1 MSLQRTSARLATSVG
16 TDARSVL
23 IWENDAMLRRRTAA
37 NVGDKGIPEVFESR
51 NCNGF
56 PRYYLE
62 SVSGQYV
69 SDSGQTFTDQ
79 VDYVSGRT
87 RLFGIVGHPI
97 EQVRSPEMFT
107 AEFRRRALDA
117 ILVPMHVLPED
128 FDALLPQLLRLSNL
142 DGLIFTIPYKL
153 RARALAG
160 DLGDQARIV
169 GAINALGRR
178 AGGWRGDIFD
188 GIGCVEAFR
197 RRGIA
202 LTGRRAL
209 LLGAGGAGSAIGV
222 ALAAERPASLRLYDV
237 DATRAEAL
245 AATITRAFP
254 GLAVS
259 AGPPRLDEVDILLNA
274 TPAGML
280 DDARLPIAIT
290 SLPRAMTVF
299 DAIVKPETTPL
310 LALAERCGCTTVR
323 GREMMRGQIARIVD
337 YFLAAD

>member
-1 MSLQRTSARLATSVG
+1 
-16 TDARSVL
+16 
-23 IWENDAMLRRRTAA
+23 
-37 NVGDKGIPEVFESR
+37 
-51 NCNGF
+51 
-56 PRYYLE
+56 
-62 SVSGQYV
+62 V

-117 ILVPMHVLPED
+117 ILVPLHVLPDD
-128 FDALLPQLLRLSNL
+128 FDALLPQLLRLPNL
-142 DGLIFTIPYKL
+142 DGLIFTIPYKP
-153 RARALAG
+153 RACALA
-160 DLGDQARIV
+160 DRLGEQARIV

-178 AGGWRGDIFD
+178 VGGWDGDIFD

-197 RRGIA
+197 LRGIS

-209 LLGAGGAGSAIGV
+209 LLGAGGAGSAIAV
-222 ALAAERPASLRLYDV
+222 ALASERPASLRVYDV
-237 DATRAEAL
+237 DATRAETL
-245 AATITRAFP
+245 AATIARAFP
-254 GLAVS
+254 GVAVS
-259 AGPPRLDEVDILLNA
+259 AGPPQIAGIDILLNA
-274 TPAGML
+274 TPVGML

-290 SLPRAMTVF
+290 ALPPAMIVF

-323 GREMMRGQIARIVD
+323 GREMMHGQIARIVD
-337 YFLAAD
+337 FFLASG

>member
-1 MSLQRTSARLATSVG
+1 M
-16 TDARSVL
+16 
-23 IWENDAMLRRRTAA
+23 
-37 NVGDKGIPEVFESR
+37 
-51 NCNGF
+51 
-56 PRYYLE
+56 
-62 SVSGQYV
+62 
-69 SDSGQTFTDQ
+69 SDSAQTFTDQ

-117 ILVPMHVLPED
+117 ILVPLHVLPDD
-128 FDALLPQLLRLSNL
+128 FDALLPQLLRLRNL
-142 DGLIFTIPYKL
+142 DGVIFTIPYKP
-153 RARALAG
+153 RACALA
-160 DLGDQARIV
+160 DRLGEQARIV

-178 AGGWRGDIFD
+178 AGSWQGDIFD

-197 RRGIA
+197 LRGIP

-222 ALAAERPASLRLYDV
+222 AIASERPASLRVYDV

-245 AATITRAFP
+245 AATILRAFP
-254 GLAVS
+254 GLAIS
-259 AGPPRLDEVDILLNA
+259 AGAPRLDETDILLNA

-280 DDARLPIAIT
+280 DDARLPIAVT
-290 SLPRAMTVF
+290 ALPRAMIVF

-323 GREMMRGQIARIVD
+323 GREMMRGQITRIVD
-337 YFLAAD
+337 FFLASD

>member
-1 MSLQRTSARLATSVG
+1 
-16 TDARSVL
+16 
-23 IWENDAMLRRRTAA
+23 
-37 NVGDKGIPEVFESR
+37 
-51 NCNGF
+51 
-56 PRYYLE
+56 
-62 SVSGQYV
+62 VSE
-69 SDSGQTFTDQ
+69 SGQTFTDQ
-79 VDYVSGRT
+79 VDYISGRT

-117 ILVPMHVLPED
+117 ILVPLHVLPDD
-128 FDALLPQLLRLSNL
+128 FEALLPQLLRLSNL
-142 DGLIFTIPYKL
+142 DGVIFTIPYKH
-153 RARALAG
+153 RACALA
-160 DLGDQARIV
+160 DRLGEQARIV

-178 AGGWRGDIFD
+178 PGGWRGDMFD
-188 GIGCVEAFR
+188 GIGCVDAFR
-197 RRGIA
+197 RRGIP
-202 LTGRRAL
+202 LIGRHAL

-222 ALAAERPASLRLYDV
+222 ALASERPASLRVYDV

-245 AATITRAFP
+245 AARIGGAFP
-254 GLAVS
+254 GLTVS
-259 AGPPRLDEVDILLNA
+259 AGAPQLEGIDILLNA
-274 TPAGML
+274 TPSGML

-337 YFLAAD
+337 FFLASD

>member
-1 MSLQRTSARLATSVG
+1 L
-16 TDARSVL
+16 
-23 IWENDAMLRRRTAA
+23 
-37 NVGDKGIPEVFESR
+37 
-51 NCNGF
+51 
-56 PRYYLE
+56 
-62 SVSGQYV
+62 

-117 ILVPMHVLPED
+117 ILVPLHVLPDD
-128 FDALLPQLLRLSNL
+128 FDALLPQLLRLRNL
-142 DGLIFTIPYKL
+142 DGVIFTIPYKP
-153 RARALAG
+153 RAFALA
-160 DLGDQARIV
+160 DHLGEQARIV

-178 AGGWRGDIFD
+178 AGNWHGDIFD

-197 RRGIA
+197 LRGIP

-222 ALAAERPASLRLYDV
+222 ALASERPASLRVYDV

-245 AATITRAFP
+245 AATILRAFP
-254 GLAVS
+254 GLAIT
-259 AGPPRLDEVDILLNA
+259 AGPPQLDGTDILLNA
-274 TPAGML
+274 TPSGML
-280 DDARLPIAIT
+280 DDARLPIAVT
-290 SLPRAMTVF
+290 ALPRAMIVF

-323 GREMMRGQIARIVD
+323 GREMMRGQITRVVD
-337 YFLAAD
+337 FFLASD

>member
-1 MSLQRTSARLATSVG
+1 MS
-16 TDARSVL
+16 
-23 IWENDAMLRRRTAA
+23 E
-37 NVGDKGIPEVFESR
+37 
-51 NCNGF
+51 
-56 PRYYLE
+56 
-62 SVSGQYV
+62 
-69 SDSGQTFTDQ
+69 SGQTFTDQ
-79 VDYVSGRT
+79 VDYISGRT

-117 ILVPMHVLPED
+117 ILVPLHVLPED
-128 FDALLPQLLRLSNL
+128 FEALLPQLLRLSNL
-142 DGLIFTIPYKL
+142 DGVIFTIPYKL
-153 RARALAG
+153 RACALA
-160 DLGDQARIV
+160 DRLGEQARIV

-178 AGGWRGDIFD
+178 PGGWRGDIFD

-197 RRGIA
+197 RRGIP
-202 LTGRRAL
+202 LIGRRAL

-222 ALAAERPASLRLYDV
+222 ALASERPASLRVYDV

-245 AATITRAFP
+245 AARIGRAFP
-254 GLAVS
+254 GLTVS
-259 AGPPRLDEVDILLNA
+259 AGAPQLDGIDILLNA
-274 TPAGML
+274 TPSGML

-290 SLPRAMTVF
+290 SLPGAMTVF

-337 YFLAAD
+337 FFLASD